1 MRRIFTFRFA
11 AYIFDCAQNVV
22 LLRYST
28 NTNGVGN
35 ATLELRD
42 SIFIAVSISIAV
54 LRESYDSMEYLLSF
68 LTISIRGT
76 V

>member
-1 MRRIFTFRFA
+1 M
-11 AYIFDCAQNVV
+11 
-22 LLRYST
+22 
-28 NTNGVGN
+28 
-35 ATLELRD
+35 LELID

>member
-42 SIFIAVSISIAV
+42 AISIAV